1 MARCPLTLMLKS
13 VLTAISVMVVEAN
26 ESKLSHNTLSEII
39 ERIVPK
45 VKEWQSRPL
54 ESMYTIVWLD
64 AMHYKVKDG
73 GRTESEGANFWLSVL
88 TDLKAR
94 GMKDVL
100 IACIDNLT
108 GFAEAI
114 STIFPEVII
123 QNCIIHQIRNS
134 LKYISSKDQKEF
146 MSDLK

>member
-73 GRTESEGANFWLSVL
+73 GRTESRAVYNVL
-88 TDLKAR
+88 AINKDLKVR

-108 GFAEAI
+108 GFAEAS

-123 QNCIIHQIRNS
+123 SNCIIH
-134 LKYISSKDQKEF
+134 
-146 MSDLK
+146 